1 MENLNEMQNEMVEK
15 TVEEVAETQE
25 SAVEEIVEEMVEE
38 MVEEPAEEIVFDEE
52 VPQEPKKGINALLVT
67 IIVMGVVIA
76 GLLAYAI
83 CDIIADRKA
92 NILNADSLF
101 EYYEINKNESEKI
114 KKDAEKNKDKYT
126 EFYNNLGYAN
136 VSGMTIKDFCKEQGV
151 DFETLRA
158 QYNLP
163 VTLTEDVYFDVVQYI
178 LPVSANI
185 DPKLLKE
192 NFGVSEIEVDGKK
205 YPVTADMPFGL
216 VYDEIALIKLVGEDG
231 FEDMKAEYGFG
242 DEVNEKT
249 KMKDVREKMEK
260 VDIQKRIEEEKAAAA
275 EEEATDEM
283 SEEELMAALE
293 AAAAEEAAAE

>member
-1 MENLNEMQNEMVEK
+1 MENLNEMQNEMVEEVVE
-15 TVEEVAETQE
+15 TVEEVTE
-25 SAVEEIVEEMVEE
+25 AVEEV
-38 MVEEPAEEIVFDEE
+38 VEEPAEEILFDAEACDCCGGCCE
-52 VPQEPKKGINALLVT
+52 KKPMNPLMIAV
-67 IIVMGVVIA
+67 IAMGVVIA
-76 GLLAYAI
+76 GLLAYMV
-83 CDIIADRKA
+83 CDIIADSKS
-92 NILNADSLF
+92 NILKADSLL
-101 EYYEINKNESEKI
+101 EYYEANKYVSDKA

-136 VSGMTIKDFCKEQGV
+136 VSGMTIKDFCKQQGV

-163 VTLTEDVYFDVVQYI
+163 VTLTEDCYFDVVQYI

-205 YPVTADMPFGL
+205 YEVTADMPFGL

-249 KMKDVREKMEK
+249 KMKEVRAKMEK
-260 VDIQKRIEEEKAAAA
+260 VDMQKRIDEEKAAET
-275 EEEATDEM
+275 EEPVEEM

-293 AAAAEEAAAE
+293 AAAAEETPAE